1 MSRTRMKSMPEIL
14 RDTLV
19 AFAPAL
25 GHLLAGW
32 AILG

>member
-1 MSRTRMKSMPEIL
+1 MNTATLPDLM
-14 RDTLV
+14 RDALV

-25 GHLLAGW
+25 CHLLAGW